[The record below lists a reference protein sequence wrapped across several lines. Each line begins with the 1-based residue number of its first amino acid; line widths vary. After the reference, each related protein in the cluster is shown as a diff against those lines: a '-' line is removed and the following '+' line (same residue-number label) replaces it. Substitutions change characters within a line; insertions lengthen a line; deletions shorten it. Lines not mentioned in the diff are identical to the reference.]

1 MIKSVSKI
9 TLSAILLSGIV
20 SVYTGKVSAED
31 TDTSKSSTAIF
42 SLEEGSGKLTLDS
55 VPSFD
60 FGKVD
65 PANIYAKKTVNGS
78 GSDGFAITDTRLNTI
93 GWSLSVAS
101 TTSFANETSKI
112 DGNLDFTPGS
122 FAFSTGSASGWS
134 FPGTTITIP
143 SSSPSAIAT
152 STGKDKGTGSA
163 SVSGAKLK
171 FTNNTA
177 LVAGKYTSNITWNL
191 ATGTADV
198 ARASD

>member
-55 VPSFD
+55 VPRFD

-65 PANIYAKKTVNGS
+65 PAKIYAKGTADGKGLGS
-78 GSDGFAITDTRLNTI
+78 FMITDTRLNTT

-101 TTSFANETSKI
+101 TTSFAHEKSEI
-112 DGNLDFTPGS
+112 DGNLYFTPES

-143 SSSPSAIAT
+143 SSNPSVIAK
-152 STGKDKGTGSA
+152 STGNKGTGSA
-163 SVSGAKLK
+163 SVSDANLK
-171 FTNNTA
+171 FTDNTA
-177 LVAGKYTSNITWNL
+177 LVAGEYTSNITWNL